1 MKKLLGILLSCLL
14 LQGCGAAV
22 VSGIALAG
30 FAAYD
35 RNNIDARLQ
44 DQTIIYQAYGSIKD
58 NAAEVPT
65 STAPY
70 RDSHIVL
77 TAFHGNVLV
86 VGQVPTKEYRN
97 TITAVINDTDDV
109 LNVYNQLNVAQPTKK
124 SIQAKDSWTT
134 TAVKSAFIS
143 DEEVQSADVKVL
155 TENGVVYLMG
165 YVSPAQADGATNAA
179 RRVKGV
185 KKVVTLFDYTE
196 DTTLQT
202 TA

>member
-1 MKKLLGILLSCLL
+1 MKKIFAIIFSCLL

-44 DQTIIYQAYGSIKD
+44 DQTIIYQAYSSIKD

-77 TAFHGNVLV
+77 TSFHGNVLV
-86 VGQVPTKEYRN
+86 VGQVPTKEYRS
-97 TITAVINDTDDV
+97 TITSVINDTDDV
-109 LNVYNQLNVAQPTKK
+109 LNVYNQLNVAKPTKK
-124 SIQAKDSWTT
+124 TVRAKDSWITT
-134 TAVKSAFIS
+134 TVKSALVS
-143 DEEVQSADVKVL
+143 DENVQSADVKVL

-165 YVSPAQADGATNAA
+165 YVSAAQASGAADVA
-179 RRVKGV
+179 RRVSGV
-185 KKVVTLFDYTE
+185 KKVVTLFDYSE
-196 DTTLQT
+196 DTATQNI
-202 TA
+202 A